1 MAGTDLRISIGSG
14 KFARL
19 DHAAGKVIHVMRGR
33 LWITQ
38 EKEGVDHL
46 VEAGD
51 SFTISARGLTLVGA
65 LRPSIFHVCAPQAAP
80 YGLRLPAA
88 A

>member
-1 MAGTDLRISIGSG
+1 MAGTDSRISIGTG

-19 DHAAGKVIHVMRGR
+19 DDAAGKVIHVMRGR

-65 LRPSIFHVCAPQAAP
+65 LRPSVFHVCEPCVAPSVAA
-80 YGLRLPAA
+80 LAA
-88 A
+88 LA